1 MSRAKKVEL
10 SEFTCKPCRGR
21 GGFEFV
27 PKGRHEL
34 DLVQACTK
42 LRAANA
48 GARGSAGG
56 KPRKGGVESAGTAGG
71 EPAKPCAEIEA
82 ESPYLAIVKFRG
94 ARVTIFRSGKVLVK
108 GVKEEGKAREI
119 AGEIAETLH

>member
-1 MSRAKKVEL
+1 MSMGKKIEL

-27 PKGRHEL
+27 PKGKHALNLAE
-34 DLVQACTK
+34 ACLK
-42 LRAANA
+42 LRKA
-48 GARGSAGG
+48 GAD
-56 KPRKGGVESAGTAGG
+56 
-71 EPAKPCAEIEA
+71 IEA

-94 ARVTIFRSGKVLVK
+94 ARVTIFRSGKALVK

-119 AGEIAETLH
+119 AAELLCAVC